1 VSDLVY
7 ARASVR
13 ACVRARVR
21 VRVCSCSCAGA
32 RAGQCEYNAKYLLS
46 VARKASHVI
55 RVQAG
60 CRDQDFKRVT

>member
-1 VSDLVY
+1 
-7 ARASVR
+7 VR
-13 ACVRARVR
+13 VCVRVR
-21 VRVCSCSCAGA
+21 VRVRVRACVCARA

-60 CRDQDFKRVT
+60 CRDQDFKTGNVIRILRGVT